1 MHEISL
7 AHRIREELS
16 KKDFSSVE
24 LEVGV
29 VSIHDTPHSKG
40 TLKKM
45 LADFFPGKKI
55 KVRFLQ
61 PELKC
66 ECGHSEKISG
76 SIECGKCG
84 KKMRLETN
92 EGYKIKKLEK

>member
-7 AHRIREELS
+7 ANRIREELE
-16 KKDFSSVE
+16 KKGFSAVE
-24 LEVGV
+24 LEVGI
-29 VSIHDTPHSKG
+29 VSIHDTPHSKE

-55 KVRFLQ
+55 KISYLQ
-61 PELKC
+61 PELLC
-66 ECGHSEKISG
+66 ECGHAKKISERT
-76 SIECGKCG
+76 ECEKCG
-84 KKMRLETN
+84 KKMRLELH